1 MAYIANKDKMLQAV
15 LYNERLMKFGGYT
28 PSDVN
33 TIYEA
38 LSSENCVINAV
49 AQIIYRTEEG
59 DSEGELWKSINKYLM
74 DNVL

>member
-1 MAYIANKDKMLQAV
+1 MAYITNKDKMLQAV

-28 PSDVN
+28 PSEVN

-49 AQIIYRTEEG
+49 AQIIYRTEET
-59 DSEGELWKSINKYLM
+59 SESELWKEINKYLI
-74 DNVL
+74 DNV

>member
-1 MAYIANKDKMLQAV
+1 MAYITNKDKMLQAV

-28 PSDVN
+28 LSEVN

-49 AQIIYRTEEG
+49 AQIIYRTEET
-59 DSEGELWKSINKYLM
+59 SESELWKEINKYLI
-74 DNVL
+74 DNV

>member
-1 MAYIANKDKMLQAV
+1 MITNKDKMLQAV

-38 LSSENCVINAV
+38 LSSENCVINTV

-59 DSEGELWKSINKYLM
+59 DSESELWKSVNKYLM